1 MSQDMVDTLM
11 TRWTVGSMAQ
21 KVAAMDVRMAASLA
35 QGPENVAAFCR
46 SVGISRTAFYKWRAR
61 FEAGG
66 VQGLLDRSRRPVTTP
81 GATPL
86 VVEDAVVRWR
96 KELQDKGCDCGPQSI
111 RWKLE
116 KDPQFP
122 DPTVLP
128 SRATIA
134 RILSRRGLVIP
145 QPRKRPRS
153 SYRRFTYPRPNECWQ
168 SDWTEALVNQSPVAI
183 AGTLD
188 DHSRYLVGLH
198 AGPGDGTGALVWQVM
213 TAGISEC
220 GIPTRSLSDNGS
232 TYTARLRGGEADFE
246 RNLRALGVQTINS
259 TPHHPQTCGK
269 IERLWQ
275 TLKRWLR
282 ARDTPS
288 ALDELNNLLDEFRV
302 YYNTERRH
310 RALAHHCT
318 PAQAFAATE
327 RARPAARPLPAPVRV
342 TNRTVQSGK
351 VGAGGYAVGV
361 GRRWDG
367 HQVDII
373 CDGDHITIF
382 SGTRLVR
389 VLDADPTRF
398 NQPLGRETHPRGTR
412 EPLPPQQ
419 AVGTHTSR
427 AGTEQG

>member
-1 MSQDMVDTLM
+1 
-11 TRWTVGSMAQ
+11 MAQ

-61 FEAGG
+61 FQASG
-66 VQGLLDRSRRPVTTP
+66 VQGLLDRSRRPKSSP
-81 GATPL
+81 CGTPL

-96 KELQDKGCDCGPQSI
+96 KELQNKGCDSGPQSI

-122 DPTVLP
+122 DPAVLP

-134 RILSRRGLVIP
+134 RILSRRGLVTP

-153 SYRRFTYPRPNECWQ
+153 SYVRFTYARPNECWQ
-168 SDWTEALVNQSPVAI
+168 SDWTEWALADHSPAAI

-188 DHSRYLVGLH
+188 DHSRYVVGLR
-198 AGPGDGTGALVWQVM
+198 ACPGDGTGALVWQVM
-213 TAGISEC
+213 TDGIAEC
-220 GIPTRSLSDNGS
+220 GIPMISLSDNGS

-259 TPHHPQTCGK
+259 TPRHPQTCGK
-269 IERLWQ
+269 IERFWQ
-275 TLKRWLR
+275 TLKKWLR
-282 ARDTPS
+282 ARDTP
-288 ALDELNNLLDEFRV
+288 ATLAELNDLLEQFRS
-302 YYNTERRH
+302 YYNTQRRH
-310 RALAHHCT
+310 RSLEHHRT
-318 PAQAFAATE
+318 PAEAFAATE
-327 RARPAARPLPAPVRV
+327 KARPAGRPIPAPVRL
-342 TNRTVQSGK
+342 TNRPVHGCK
-351 VGAGGYAVGV
+351 VAAGGYLVVVGK
-361 GRRWDG
+361 RWEG
-367 HQVDII
+367 HHVDII

-389 VLDADPTRF
+389 ALDVDPTRL
-398 NQPLGRETHPRGTR
+398 NQPLGRGTHPRGTR

-419 AVGTHTSR
+419 TVGTNRTR
-427 AGTEQG
+427 AGKKMN

>member
-1 MSQDMVDTLM
+1 
-11 TRWTVGSMAQ
+11 MAQ
-21 KVAAMDVRMAASLA
+21 RVAAMDVRMAASLA

-46 SVGISRTAFYKWRAR
+46 SAGISRTAFYKWRAR

-66 VQGLLDRSRRPVTTP
+66 VQGLLDRSRRPATIP

-86 VVEDAVVRWR
+86 VVEDAIVRWR
-96 KELQDKGCDCGPQSI
+96 KELRDRGCDCGPQSI
-111 RWKLE
+111 RWRLE

-122 DPTVLP
+122 DPAVLP

-134 RILSRRGLVIP
+134 RILSRRGLVTP

-168 SDWTEALVNQSPVAI
+168 SDWTEWVLADRSPVAI

-188 DHSRYLVGLH
+188 DHSRYLVGLQ

-213 TAGISEC
+213 TAGIAEC

-232 TYTARLRGGEADFE
+232 CYTARLRGGEADFE

-269 IERLWQ
+269 IERFWQ

-282 ARDTPS
+282 ARDTPAS
-288 ALDELNNLLDEFRV
+288 LDELNTLLEQFRV

-310 RALAHHCT
+310 RALAHHST

-327 RARPAARPLPAPVRV
+327 RARPASRPLPAPVRV
-342 TNRTVQSGK
+342 STRVVHGAK
-351 VGAGGYAVGV
+351 VGAGGYIVSV

-373 CDGDHITIF
+373 SDGEHITIF

-389 VLDADPTRF
+389 VLDADPTRL
-398 NQPLGRETHPRGTR
+398 NQTLGRETHPRGTR
-412 EPLPPQQ
+412 EPMPAPNT
-419 AVGTHTSR
+419 VGKETSR
-427 AGTEQG
+427 AGRRIK

>member
-1 MSQDMVDTLM
+1 
-11 TRWTVGSMAQ
+11 MAQ

-35 QGPENVAAFCR
+35 EGPANVAEFCR
-46 SVGISRTAFYKWRAR
+46 SAGISRTAFYKWRAR
-61 FEAGG
+61 FQAGG
-66 VQGLLDRSRRPVTTP
+66 VQGLLDRSRRPLTSP

-86 VVEDAVVRWR
+86 MIEDAVVRWR
-96 KELQDKGCDCGPQSI
+96 KELQNKGCDCGPQSI

-122 DPTVLP
+122 DPAALP

-134 RILSRRGLVIP
+134 RILSRRGLVTP

-168 SDWTEALVNQSPVAI
+168 SDWTEWALADKSPVAI

-188 DHSRYLVGLH
+188 DHSRYMCGLR
-198 AGPGDGTGALVWQVM
+198 AAPGDGTGALVWQVM
-213 TAGISEC
+213 TDGIAEC
-220 GIPTRSLSDNGS
+220 GIPMNSLTDNGS

-269 IERLWQ
+269 IERFWQ
-275 TLKRWLR
+275 TLKKWLR
-282 ARDTPS
+282 ARDTPTS
-288 ALDELNNLLDEFRV
+288 LAELNDLLEQFRS
-302 YYNTERRH
+302 YYNNERRH

-318 PAQAFAATE
+318 PAEAFAATE
-327 RARPAARPLPAPVRV
+327 KARPVGHPLPAPVRV
-342 TNRTVQSGK
+342 TNRTVRGSK
-351 VGAGGYAVGV
+351 VGAGGYAINV

-367 HQVDII
+367 HQVDIV

-398 NQPLGRETHPRGTR
+398 NQPLGRETHRRGTR
-412 EPLPPQQ
+412 EPLPHQQ
-419 AVGTHTSR
+419 TVGTNKTR
-427 AGTEQG
+427 AGKKVNYARRSS

>member
-1 MSQDMVDTLM
+1 MDLE
-11 TRWTVGSMAQ
+11 SMAQ

-35 QGPENVAAFCR
+35 QGPENVAEFCR

-61 FEAGG
+61 FRAGG
-66 VQGLLDRSRRPVTTP
+66 VQGLLDRSRRPVTSP
-81 GATPL
+81 GATTL

-96 KELQDKGCDCGPQSI
+96 KELQNKGCDCGPQSI

-122 DPTVLP
+122 DPTTLP

-134 RILSRRGLVIP
+134 RILSRRGLVTP

-168 SDWTEALVNQSPVAI
+168 SDWTEWALADRSPVAI

-188 DHSRYLVGLH
+188 DHSRYLVGLR

-213 TAGISEC
+213 TDGIAEC
-220 GIPTRSLSDNGS
+220 GIPMNSLSDNGS

-269 IERLWQ
+269 IERFWQ
-275 TLKRWLR
+275 TLKKWLR
-282 ARDTPS
+282 ARDTPVTL
-288 ALDELNNLLDEFRV
+288 AELNDLLDEFRL

-310 RALAHHCT
+310 RSLAHHCT
-318 PAQAFAATE
+318 PAEAFAATE
-327 RARPAARPLPAPVRV
+327 KARPAGRPLPAPVRV
-342 TNRTVQSGK
+342 STRTVHGAK
-351 VGAGGYAVGV
+351 VGAGRYIVTV

-373 CDGDHITIF
+373 SDGEHITIF

-389 VLDADPTRF
+389 VLDADPTRL
-398 NQPLGRETHPRGTR
+398 NQTLGRETHPRGTR
-412 EPLPPQQ
+412 EPLP
-419 AVGTHTSR
+419 ATGTVGTETSR
-427 AGTEQG
+427 AGRRVK